1 MPGRVSASSGTGARL
16 RVAVLGEVGAVPV
29 PVSRVSPP
37 HRSVAERT
45 PAFRCGVWGGVPAYS
60 PSGCAV
66 AVRGGAGGARTQR
79 GVRARGPLEASFD
92 FFFFPI
98 FYLPSALFV
107 YFHYPHELR
116 TPPALLSGFP
126 PQTPPTPL
134 PAPGAQQHR
143 FPPSLPPARAPPGAA
158 AFPAALRGL
167 WAALGPLLGA
177 VGLRGAP
184 RGEVRRDAKRRARS
198 GGADRVQLCPPGP
211 SESRV
216 WLCRSGALSH
226 APARVDARC
235 PGDTLSCAGSGGNRG
250 AALRSGLQP
259 GWCADGP

>member
-1 MPGRVSASSGTGARL
+1 M
-16 RVAVLGEVGAVPV
+16 

-92 FFFFPI
+92 LFFFSLFFI
-98 FYLPSALFV
+98 YLRLYLFISIIRMS
-107 YFHYPHELR
+107 FARRPRCSRGSL
-116 TPPALLSGFP
+116 PKP
-126 PQTPPTPL
+126 PPTPL

>member
-92 FFFFPI
+92 LFFFSLFFIYLRLYLFISIIRMSFARRPRCSRGSLPKPPP
-98 FYLPSALFV
+98 LPSQLRGHSSTASPPP
-107 YFHYPHELR
+107 YPPRGL
-116 TPPALLSGFP
+116 PPALPHSPQRCVAFGQRWDRCSGLWGSAVPRGVKYDAMRSAALVPVGLTASNFALQVP
-126 PQTPPTPL
+126 P
-134 PAPGAQQHR
+134 R
-143 FPPSLPPARAPPGAA
+143 A
-158 AFPAALRGL
+158 AFG
-167 WAALGPLLGA
+167 
-177 VGLRGAP
+177 
-184 RGEVRRDAKRRARS
+184 
-198 GGADRVQLCPPGP
+198 
-211 SESRV
+211 
-216 WLCRSGALSH
+216 
-226 APARVDARC
+226 
-235 PGDTLSCAGSGGNRG
+235 
-250 AALRSGLQP
+250 
-259 GWCADGP
+259 CADPAL